1 MSPPHH
7 TTVQVALTTAS
18 GNSNTGPIPTTVTE
32 EASCAPTCPFLN
44 KGCYGKYHL
53 QGVHWRKVSNHE
65 RGVSWDEFI
74 AKVRKFL
81 PATLWR
87 HNVTGDLPHIFG
99 DIDSSK
105 VDSLVRAN
113 RDKRGFTFTHHV
125 LNTHNVAILKDAN
138 ARGFT
143 INASTE
149 SVEVADSVMSKHG
162 IPAVA
167 VIPST
172 ESRRFFHTESG
183 RKVIVCPA
191 KIHKG
196 KVNCSTCGLC
206 QQSDR
211 EFIIAFPAHG
221 TAKKAVDAIVS

>member
-1 MSPPHH
+1 
-7 TTVQVALTTAS
+7 VQV
-18 GNSNTGPIPTTVTE
+18 I
-32 EASCAPTCPFLN
+32 
-44 KGCYGKYHL
+44 
-53 QGVHWRKVSNHE
+53 
-65 RGVSWDEFI
+65 
-74 AKVRKFL
+74 
-81 PATLWR
+81 
-87 HNVTGDLPHIFG
+87 
-99 DIDSSK
+99 
-105 VDSLVRAN
+105 
-113 RDKRGFTFTHHV
+113 
-125 LNTHNVAILKDAN
+125 KDAN
-138 ARGFT
+138 AGGFT

-149 SVEVADSVMSKHG
+149 SVEVADQVMTEHN

-183 RKVIVCPA
+183 RKVVVCPA

-221 TAKKAVDAIVS
+221 TAKKTVDAIVTA

>member
-1 MSPPHH
+1 M
-7 TTVQVALTTAS
+7 
-18 GNSNTGPIPTTVTE
+18 
-32 EASCAPTCPFLN
+32 
-44 KGCYGKYHL
+44 
-53 QGVHWRKVSNHE
+53 
-65 RGVSWDEFI
+65 
-74 AKVRKFL
+74 
-81 PATLWR
+81 
-87 HNVTGDLPHIFG
+87 
-99 DIDSSK
+99 

-113 RDKRGFTFTHHV
+113 RGRKGFTYTHHV
-125 LNTHNVAILKDAN
+125 LNTHNVEVIQDAN
-138 ARGFT
+138 SKGFT

-149 SVEVADSVMSKHG
+149 SVEVADQVMTEHN

-196 KVNCSTCGLC
+196 KVNCASCGLC

-211 EFIIAFPAHG
+211 EFIIAFPSHG

>member
-1 MSPPHH
+1 M
-7 TTVQVALTTAS
+7 QVAITIAS
-18 GNSNTGPIPTTVTE
+18 GNSQTGAIPVTVTE
-32 EASCAPTCPFLN
+32 RASCPTTCPFFE

-53 QGVHWRKVSNHE
+53 QGIHWRAVSDHK

-74 AKVRKFL
+74 RQVSKFA
-81 PATLWR
+81 PVTLWR
-87 HNVTGDLPHIFG
+87 HNVTGDLPHVFG
-99 DIDSSK
+99 DIDTPK
-105 VDSLVRAN
+105 VGQIVKAN
-113 RDKRGFTFTHHV
+113 KHKRGFTFTHHV
-125 LNTHNVAILKDAN
+125 LNDHNVQVIQDAN

-149 SVEVADSVMSKHG
+149 SVEVADQVMTEHG

-196 KVNCSTCGLC
+196 KVNCASCGLC

-221 TAKKAVDAIVS
+221 TAKKAVDAIVTNG

>member
-1 MSPPHH
+1 M
-7 TTVQVALTTAS
+7 QVAITHAS
-18 GNSNTGPIPTTVTE
+18 GNSQTGAMPVTVTE
-32 EASCAPTCPFLN
+32 RQSCPETCPFFE

-53 QGVHWRKVSNHE
+53 QGVHWRAVSDHK

-74 AKVRKFL
+74 TQVSKFA
-81 PATLWR
+81 PAQLWR
-87 HNVTGDLPHIFG
+87 HNVTGDLPHILG
-99 DIDSSK
+99 DINPRM

-113 RDKRGFTFTHHV
+113 RGKKGFTFSHHV
-125 LNTHNVAILKDAN
+125 LNDHNVQVIQDAN

-149 SVEVADSVMSKHG
+149 SVEVADSVMSEHG

-196 KVNCSTCGLC
+196 KVNCASCGLC

-211 EFIIAFPAHG
+211 EFIIAFPSHG
-221 TAKKAVDAIVS
+221 TAKKAVDAIVTNG

>member
-1 MSPPHH
+1 M
-7 TTVQVALTTAS
+7 QVAITLAS
-18 GNSNTGPIPTTVTE
+18 GNSQTGPIPTTVTE
-32 EASCAPTCPFLN
+32 RSSCPTTCAFFE

-53 QGVHWRKVSNHE
+53 QGVHWRAVSDHQ
-65 RGVSWDEFI
+65 RGVSWDKFI
-74 AKVRKFL
+74 SEVRKFA

-87 HNVTGDLPHIFG
+87 HNVTGDLPHVFG
-99 DIDSSK
+99 DIDAPK
-105 VDSLVRAN
+105 VEQIVKAN
-113 RDKRGFTFTHHV
+113 KHKRGFTFSHHV
-125 LNTHNVAILKDAN
+125 LNPHNLTVIQNAN
-138 ARGFT
+138 ANGFT

-149 SVEVADSVMSKHG
+149 SVEVADQVMTEHG

-221 TAKKAVDAIVS
+221 TAKKTVDQIVG